1 LSLVDK
7 NSNIIREHNKCRK
20 ERNCHD
26 EVKLICSSEQ
36 EKAACSFTSP
46 SGWSYNIL
54 KGNNYDN
61 LRIQAYETENN
72 LYDCAMLITSIKES
86 DRGTW
91 NCNVTTAIP
100 YYQIATNSIKVI
112 IGSPPPPIEI
122 NSGNDITVEK
132 KEIVTRIGDEVKLI
146 CSSEQQR
153 IACIFTSPSGRSY
166 NMLKGNK
173 YDNLRI
179 QAYETENDLYDC
191 GMLITNIKESDMG
204 TWNCNVTTSI
214 PYYQINRNSIKV
226 IIATPPNDVYMRKEN
241 ERITGVTNVKLED
254 TTKIDC
260 VASGGYPAPQFNWT
274 TSNSPLIEPIIEMS
288 EEDLEDGNRLYI
300 STLTYVGDPR
310 HADETLKCKVIHE
323 GYEDRQIR
331 QNGKLVTLNLKFKPQ
346 IPPPFEINLNNNQP
360 ISIKCNSP
368 GALPA
373 IYYVCEGSCLCKIS
387 GSNRGKI
394 LYCDDGSENEQ
405 EAEEE

>member
-1 LSLVDK
+1 MVKDIMCGIGHPIIICLFLIKITTS
-7 NSNIIREHNKCRK
+7 SGNIISVEKK
-20 ERNCHD
+20 EIVTRIGD

-46 SGWSYNIL
+46 SGRSYTMR
-54 KGNNYDN
+54 KGNYYDN
-61 LRIQAYETENN
+61 SRLQADETKNS
-72 LYDCAMLITSIKES
+72 LHDCTMLITSIKES
-86 DRGTW
+86 D
-91 NCNVTTAIP
+91 
-100 YYQIATNSIKVI
+100 
-112 IGSPPPPIEI
+112 
-122 NSGNDITVEK
+122 
-132 KEIVTRIGDEVKLI
+132 
-146 CSSEQQR
+146 
-153 IACIFTSPSGRSY
+153 
-166 NMLKGNK
+166 
-173 YDNLRI
+173 
-179 QAYETENDLYDC
+179 
-191 GMLITNIKESDMG
+191 MG
-204 TWNCNVTTSI
+204 TWRCNMTTST
-214 PYYQINRNSIKV
+214 PFYQIGTNSIKV

-260 VASGGYPAPQFNWT
+260 VASGGHPAPQFNWT
-274 TSNSPLIEPIIEMS
+274 TSNSPLIEPKIEYS
-288 EEDLEDGNRLYI
+288 EEDLDDGNTLYI

-310 HADETLKCKVIHE
+310 YVDETLKCKVIHE

-331 QNGKLVTLNLKFKPQ
+331 QNGKLVTLNLKYKPQ

-394 LYCDDGSENEQ
+394 LYCDDESENEQ